1 MKLTNITASFA
12 MLAAVALT
20 SCSEGQ
26 YWDGPENAG
35 EVYGFMKP
43 AETISVPA
51 DGTMPSTI
59 TVSLSRN
66 NAGPEATVAV
76 KCSSHT
82 LTGPSTVT
90 FPAGSAS
97 VDYVLTVPE
106 GLGPGKTY
114 TDTVSV
120 ELPENALVHVNK
132 NNLKCIIKLS
142 QAYKWVDKG
151 TAATLSVWAQ
161 NTEPINIPVQQ
172 AVNYPGTDVKLMRL
186 VSPYWYLE
194 PEVAQQGSDIQ
205 FLVDKDDNAVSLASS
220 WQYIGEYVNG
230 YGYFYIGAPAAYG
243 GNFSNE
249 GSIFTLS
256 GVMAYSE
263 KQGGDLYLY
272 DYETVQFVWSDYGK

>member
-1 MKLTNITASFA
+1 

-106 GLGPGKTY
+106 GLKPGKTY

-120 ELPENALVHVNK
+120 ELPKESLVHVNK
-132 NNLKCIIKLS
+132 NNLKCIINIS
-142 QAYKWVDKG
+142 QVLVLNWVDKG
-151 TAATLSVWAQ
+151 TAATLSGWAQ
-161 NTEPINIPVQQ
+161 NTEPISIPVQE
-172 AVNYPGTDVKLMRL
+172 ATNYPEDNVRLMRL
-186 VSPYWYLE
+186 VSPYWHLE
-194 PEVAQQGSDIQ
+194 PEVAEEGANIQ
-205 FLVDKDDNAVSLASS
+205 FLLDKDGNAVSMYSA
-220 WQYIGEYVNG
+220 WQYMGEYDSDN
-230 YGYFYIGAPAAYG
+230 GYFYFGCPAAYG
-243 GNFSNE
+243 GSFTNE
-249 GSIFTLS
+249 GAIFVMN
-256 GVMAYSE
+256 GVVGTAPKLGSSVSP
-263 KQGGDLYLY
+263 GW
-272 DYETVQFVWSDYGK
+272 YETLQFSWSDYGK